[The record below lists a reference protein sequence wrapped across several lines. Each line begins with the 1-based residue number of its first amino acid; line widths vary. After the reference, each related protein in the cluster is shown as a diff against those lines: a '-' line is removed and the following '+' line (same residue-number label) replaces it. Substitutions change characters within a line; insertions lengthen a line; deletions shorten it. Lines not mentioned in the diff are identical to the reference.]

1 MAGESKRDLMIIDRD
16 IATDTFKNEQFLT
29 GERSAIIIKNEEKKK
44 KKKMKKVCIKFKAF
58 NTCNINDISI
68 GENSYIYT
76 SAFYH
81 CNIKRFIIQSDAPR
95 PTETI
100 FWECFINT
108 LIVQQDSY
116 NPDECMAL
124 VQRLVHKTD
133 KVTRISN
140 IRLIYRGGSRY
151 LKRTR
156 LRM

>member
-29 GERSAIIIKNEEKKK
+29 GERSAIIIKNKK
-44 KKKMKKVCIKFKAF
+44 KKKMKKIYIKFKAF
-58 NTCNINDISI
+58 NTCNIKDISI
-68 GENSYIYT
+68 GKYTYIYT

-100 FWECFINT
+100 FWECFIGT
-108 LIVQQDSY
+108 LIVQQDSD

-140 IRLIYRGGSRY
+140 ILLIYRGGSRY
-151 LKRTR
+151 LRKTP